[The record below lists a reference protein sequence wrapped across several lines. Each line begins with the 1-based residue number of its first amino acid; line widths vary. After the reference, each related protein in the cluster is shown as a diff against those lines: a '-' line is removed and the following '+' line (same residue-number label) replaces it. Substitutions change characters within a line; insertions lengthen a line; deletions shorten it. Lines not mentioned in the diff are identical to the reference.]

1 MNAHFMRPEH
11 LIAVKV
17 HIFPLYR
24 RHVTSTVCHAILT
37 LLGGHLGNNV
47 QTWSLFG
54 SCTQ

>member
-37 LLGGHLGNNV
+37 LLGGHLSNNV
-47 QTWSLFG
+47 QTWYLFG